1 MSDFL
6 QDASL
11 DATARFQSRTDER
24 LKRNEGMV
32 MAMVRAR
39 GWSQLSVVSGLPGKK
54 RPVARPTQRPLEGH
68 DKARAETHAEPSMK
82 HVLFCS
88 ILPAL
93 CSSSVLLFVTFLSF
107 FALALIVPFL
117 PDVLLSLDIDSVH

>member
-82 HVLFCS
+82 HVLFYSTCPLFILCAAFRNLLVVLCTRSDCS
-88 ILPAL
+88 IPAGRVVV
-93 CSSSVLLFVTFLSF
+93 S
-107 FALALIVPFL
+107 
-117 PDVLLSLDIDSVH
+117 